1 MVPYSSAILAFFIF
15 KMGIDV
21 FYYSFGRGAF
31 VEFGAFPSF
40 IDCAYGE
47 REEGGKECE
56 EGAIFAHTPLLNA
69 AS

>member
-1 MVPYSSAILAFFIF
+1 
-15 KMGIDV
+15 MGIDV

-69 AS
+69 TS